1 MRILGVCTGI
11 GEKAVLRFGSCFC
24 LPLLPCL
31 ACSIHATWGP
41 PFIRALYI
49 FSFAFNPIIYASDV
63 VRKRSHEMCVIPGTA
78 VSALHGSPK
87 ESFPGLVNFV
97 TAVAYHLCLNLPR
110 AFSQPGKHS
119 FGDPCTYATFHP
131 FPVDIW
137 AISWSLIL
145 IFINRMEQRVMNWL
159 TEIFG
164 NRLISRNAD
173 KRNRGGKKW
182 PAPFTGFKP
191 TRLLGSIQQ
200 SLYLSL
206 NFSFLLPNCTLYRDR
221 QKSCSQVWRILL
233 LPGLDCNIL
242 ATWEPLFW
250 RPLYRGGGLISSQIW
265 VWLTLILTL
274 HHVHVLRVRSHA

>member
-1 MRILGVCTGI
+1 
-11 GEKAVLRFGSCFC
+11 
-24 LPLLPCL
+24 
-31 ACSIHATWGP
+31 
-41 PFIRALYI
+41 
-49 FSFAFNPIIYASDV
+49 
-63 VRKRSHEMCVIPGTA
+63 
-78 VSALHGSPK
+78 
-87 ESFPGLVNFV
+87 
-97 TAVAYHLCLNLPR
+97 
-110 AFSQPGKHS
+110 
-119 FGDPCTYATFHP
+119 
-131 FPVDIW
+131 
-137 AISWSLIL
+137 
-145 IFINRMEQRVMNWL
+145 MNWL

-250 RPLYRGGGLISSQIW
+250 RLLYRGGRISSQIW